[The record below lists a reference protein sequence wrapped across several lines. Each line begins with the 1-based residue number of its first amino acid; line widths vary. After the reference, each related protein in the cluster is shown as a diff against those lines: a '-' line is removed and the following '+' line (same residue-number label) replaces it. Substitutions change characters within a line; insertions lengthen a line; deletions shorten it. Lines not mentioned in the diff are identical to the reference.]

1 VESLLGKNEQILWR
15 ARQHWIVLT
24 ANFVIN
30 LFLFVVIW
38 AIYGAAGTLGAGAL
52 GDFLRNN
59 RGIALIA
66 LAIPIVWFGWE
77 FLQWWAEEYLITTTR
92 VVQTEGLINKHTK
105 DSALEKINDI
115 TLNQSVVG
123 RILNYGDLAIITGS
137 DMGTNVLKRLANI
150 LNYGDLA
157 IITGSD
163 MGTNVLKRLANPVE
177 FKKTLLEQKHQ
188 LSNGD
193 DYGSRKAPTAVQ
205 SDDEDPLKKIAQLD
219 DLRKSGAISEVE
231 YQQAKAKLL
240 TKL

>member
-1 VESLLGKNEQILWR
+1 MGMMKYVESLLGKNEQILWR

-30 LFLFVVIW
+30 LFIFIAIW
-38 AIYGAAGTLGAGAL
+38 ALFALFGNIQFLAGIQGFVLL
-52 GDFLRNN
+52 VL
-59 RGIALIA
+59 L
-66 LAIPIVWFGWE
+66 IPIGWFGWE

-115 TLNQSVVG
+115 TLNQSVLG

-137 DMGTNVLKRLANI
+137 DVGTNVLKRLA
-150 LNYGDLA
+150 
-157 IITGSD
+157 
-163 MGTNVLKRLANPVE
+163 KPVE
-177 FKKTLLEQKHQ
+177 FKKTLLEQKQ
-188 LSNGD
+188 KLSDGD
-193 DYGSRKAPTAVQ
+193 DLGPRKTTAATE
-205 SDDEDPLKKIAQLD
+205 DDEEDPLKKIAQLD

-240 TKL
+240 AKL

>member
-1 VESLLGKNEQILWR
+1 MGMLKYVESLLGKNEQILWR

-30 LFLFVVIW
+30 LFIFIVIW
-38 AIYGAAGTLGAGAL
+38 AIYGAAGLFGEGVV

-59 RGIALIA
+59 RGVALIA
-66 LAIPIVWFGWE
+66 LLIPICWFGWE

-137 DMGTNVLKRLANI
+137 DMGTNVLQRLA
-150 LNYGDLA
+150 
-157 IITGSD
+157 
-163 MGTNVLKRLANPVE
+163 KPVE
-177 FKKTLLEQKHQ
+177 FKKTLLEQKHT
-188 LSNGD
+188 LSDGED
-193 DYGSRKAPTAVQ
+193 LSPRKATTAAEA
-205 SDDEDPLKKIAQLD
+205 DEEDPLKTIAQLD
-219 DLRKSGAISEVE
+219 DLRKTGAISEVE

-240 TKL
+240 AKL